1 MVMLRTRSIL
11 RAALPTICFAGLW
24 SGATAVVA
32 EQEQQGASVIGDLR
46 LSDAT
51 VSGALEVSG
60 DRAVVRGGSTI
71 TAKGQ
76 TADLHLERGGV
87 AEVCATSSLHVTSG
101 ASTQGVPAPLL
112 FALERGAMELRTVVD
127 ERDVVIT
134 PDLRFTVRARGPLD
148 LRMRVTQ
155 NGDTCVESLGARA
168 PALEIVDQF
177 GTASYELR
185 AGQHVLFEHASLRE
199 VVDHET
205 SPCGCPPAVPT
216 VSVAESGRAAG
227 RGEHV
232 AAPGERISAQGA
244 GSGAAA
250 QHPFPAAE
258 SQGLT
263 AESAAAT
270 IPQAKPGEVHAEV
283 AATLS
288 YDPSAGGGPTTGSGP
303 VAGSGNGASAPAS
316 GPAARSV
323 SGGTAQPL
331 PAPAP
336 GGGPEVGDV
345 RAVPPPPPEPP
356 GATDIAHL
364 IGRFF
369 RRLFGRG

>member
-1 MVMLRTRSIL
+1 MS
-11 RAALPTICFAGLW
+11 AICFAGLG
-24 SGATAVVA
+24 SGGVA
-32 EQEQQGASVIGDLR
+32 AQQQGSAVIGDLR

-51 VSGALEVSG
+51 VSGAMEVTG

-76 TADLHLERGGV
+76 TADLRLERGGV
-87 AEVCATSSLHVTSG
+87 VEVCATSRVHVTSG
-101 ASTQGVPAPLL
+101 ASAPGVPAPLL

-155 NGDTCVESLGARA
+155 NGDTCVEGVGGRA

-205 SPCGCPPAVPT
+205 SPCGCPPPLPA
-216 VSVAESGRAAG
+216 VSVAESGRSALP
-227 RGEHV
+227 GERV
-232 AAPGERISAQGA
+232 AAPGER

-263 AESAAAT
+263 AESAGASV
-270 IPQAKPGEVHAEV
+270 PQAKPGEVHAAV

-288 YDPSAGGGPTTGSGP
+288 YDAAGGGAGAGSGAGSGP
-303 VAGSGNGASAPAS
+303 GAGAGSGASAPAPGAS
-316 GPAARSV
+316 AGSASAATS
-323 SGGTAQPL
+323 A
-331 PAPAP
+331 AAP
-336 GGGPEVGDV
+336 GASAGGPQTSGDV
-345 RAVPPPPPEPP
+345 RAVAPPPSPPTPP
-356 GATDIAHL
+356 GATDIAHR

-369 RRLFGRG
+369 RRLFGGG

>member
-1 MVMLRTRSIL
+1 MAQVGEGS
-11 RAALPTICFAGLW
+11 
-24 SGATAVVA
+24 
-32 EQEQQGASVIGDLR
+32 GASVIGDLR
-46 LSDAT
+46 ISEAT

-71 TAKGQ
+71 TARGQ
-76 TADLHLERGGV
+76 TADLRLERGGV

-101 ASTQGVPAPLL
+101 ASVQGVPAPLL

-205 SPCGCPPAVPT
+205 SPCGCPPAPPP
-216 VSVAESGRAAG
+216 VSVAESGRSAL
-227 RGEHV
+227 
-232 AAPGERISAQGA
+232 PGERVAVPGQVV

-263 AESAAAT
+263 ADSAAAS
-270 IPQAKPGEVHAEV
+270 IPQAKPGAVHAEV

-288 YDPSAGGGPTTGSGP
+288 YDPSAGSPG
-303 VAGSGNGASAPAS
+303 AGSGS
-316 GPAARSV
+316 GS
-323 SGGTAQPL
+323 T
-331 PAPAP
+331 PAP
-336 GGGPEVGDV
+336 GSRVAAPANASGNAPQAAAAASPGAPDVRSAGDV
-345 RAVPPPPPEPP
+345 RAVAPPPPSPP
-356 GATDIAHL
+356 GATDIAHR

-369 RRLFGRG
+369 RRLFGRA